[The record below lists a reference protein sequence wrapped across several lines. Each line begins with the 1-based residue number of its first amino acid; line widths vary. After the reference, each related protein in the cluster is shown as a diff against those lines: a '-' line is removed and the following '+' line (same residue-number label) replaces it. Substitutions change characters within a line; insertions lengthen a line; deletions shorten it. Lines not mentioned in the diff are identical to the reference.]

1 MAGAPPDDGRTM
13 DGLDSTLAFKLGSWE
28 ARLSSIEESLKKSCE
43 ADQRLENKLEN
54 LVDKFTQAIKDLDNR
69 YAPKE
74 GCLREK
80 SVTRREVAVM
90 ATTIAIAIDL
100 FGLVLAGLAIYFH

>member
-1 MAGAPPDDGRTM
+1 MSVSPPDDGRTM
-13 DGLDSTLAFKLGSWE
+13 DGLDNTLAFRLGSWE

-80 SVTRREVAVM
+80 AVTRREVAAM
-90 ATTIAIAIDL
+90 ATTIAIDL
-100 FGLVLAGLAIYFH
+100 FGLGLAGLAIYFH

>member
-1 MAGAPPDDGRTM
+1 MAGAPPDDGRIM

-28 ARLSSIEESLKKSCE
+28 ARLTSIEESLRKSCE
-43 ADQRLENKLEN
+43 ADQRLENKIEN
-54 LVDKFTQAIKDLDNR
+54 LVDNFTQAIKDLDTR

-74 GCLREK
+74 GCLRERA
-80 SVTRREVAVM
+80 VTRREVAVM

-100 FGLVLAGLAIYFH
+100 VGLVLAGLAIYFH